1 MTETITIEH
10 LVVAYRSCFT
20 APGSDLALRDLAEFC
35 RASVSC
41 VVPGDRDQT
50 LINEGRREAFLRIQN
65 FLNLTPEQLVAIR
78 VGQTPRNVN
87 VRMRQGYNG

>member
-35 RASVSC
+35 RASETTFVDT
-41 VVPGDRDQT
+41 DRDKT
-50 LINEGRREAFLRIQN
+50 LIHEGRRQAFLRIQN
-65 FLNLTPEQLVAIR
+65 FLSLTPAELTALLVGR
-78 VGQTPRNVN
+78 K
-87 VRMRQGYNG
+87 MRRKDNG